1 MRALKKNTKGV
12 LGHEVEPHHLP
23 KPRLNDLNGVFL
35 YKGQVRDKK
44 SIMKPFTIPV
54 IRKSSPDKWYIEFHY
69 DVPEELQKTYNA
81 PRKRFKKY
89 GHQLNTLRGEAREI
103 YAEELR
109 EEFEFALRYLN
120 YNPFDKE
127 IDKLKSIFEQ
137 KEKEKLTVEQLRKLT
152 TVKESFALYLESRK
166 SRTKNVNSISTHR
179 GTIKW
184 LSEYFTKKNILE
196 IPASKIT
203 RMHIAEAVTL
213 ASTSKDWSNTTY
225 NNGIDN
231 ANTLLN
237 WLASEE
243 YIDKNPA
250 LGKIEKKPQAKSMH
264 RWYDRKTAIMV
275 KAAILDA
282 GLIELYR
289 ACQFTYWIM
298 IRSQSEL
305 YKLKVGD
312 IDRDLKRVHFRKELS
327 KNNTEQFRDYPA
339 EFDLVLNEMDFDNL
353 PKDYYVFGRF
363 GKPDH
368 VRAGK
373 NTLANYFKKVKD
385 KLKLSEDYTIYGWKH
400 TRIVHLM
407 MLGVDG
413 YEITYKA
420 RHSDTKTT
428 DDYKRDYDF
437 TLVNVYK
444 KEDLT
449 F

>member
-1 MRALKKNTKGV
+1 MKAFKKNIKGSS
-12 LGHEVEPHHLP
+12 GHEVEPHHLP

-35 YKGQVRDKK
+35 SKGQVRDKRYNV
-44 SIMKPFTIPV
+44 KPFTIPV
-54 IRKSSPDKWYIEFHY
+54 IRKSNPDKWYIEFHY
-69 DVPEELQKTYNA
+69 DVPEDLQEIINA

-89 GHQLNTLRGEAREI
+89 GYQLNSLQGEAREL

-109 EEFEFALRYLN
+109 SDWEYQLRYIN
-120 YNPFDKE
+120 YNPFEVLSKESDKDLINE
-127 IDKLKSIFEQ
+127 AI
-137 KEKEKLTVEQLRKLT
+137 TVEQQRKLT

-166 SRTKNVNSISTHR
+166 SRTKNVNSISTHK

-184 LSEYFTKKNILE
+184 LTEYFTKKTLFE

-213 ASTSKDWSNTTY
+213 ASTTKDWSNTTY

-264 RWYDRKTAIMV
+264 KWYDRKTAIMV
-275 KAAILDA
+275 KAANLDA

-305 YKLKVGD
+305 YKLRVGD

-339 EFDLVLNEMDFDNL
+339 EFDLVLNEMDFDSL

-368 VRAGK
+368 IRAGK
-373 NTLANYFKKVKD
+373 NTLANYFKKIKD

>member
-1 MRALKKNTKGV
+1 MKAFKKNIKGS

-35 YKGQVRDKK
+35 SKGQVRDKRYNV
-44 SIMKPFTIPV
+44 KPFTIPV
-54 IRKSSPDKWYIEFHY
+54 IRKSNPDKWYIEFHY
-69 DVPEELQKTYNA
+69 DVPEDLQEIINA

-89 GHQLNTLRGEAREI
+89 GYQLNVLEGEAREL

-109 EEFEFALRYLN
+109 SDWEYKLRYMN
-120 YNPFDKE
+120 YNPFDVLAKE
-127 IDKLKSIFEQ
+127 RDKDLINEAI
-137 KEKEKLTVEQLRKLT
+137 TVEQQRKLT

-166 SRTKNVNSISTHR
+166 SRTKNVNSISTHK

-184 LSEYFTKKNILE
+184 LTEYFTKKNLFE
-196 IPASKIT
+196 IPSSKIT

-264 RWYDRKTAIMV
+264 KWYDRKTAIMV

-363 GKPDH
+363 GKPDQ
-368 VRAGK
+368 VGAGK
-373 NTLANYFKKVKD
+373 NTLANYFKKIKD
-385 KLKLSEDYTIYGWKH
+385 KLNLSEDYTIYGWKH